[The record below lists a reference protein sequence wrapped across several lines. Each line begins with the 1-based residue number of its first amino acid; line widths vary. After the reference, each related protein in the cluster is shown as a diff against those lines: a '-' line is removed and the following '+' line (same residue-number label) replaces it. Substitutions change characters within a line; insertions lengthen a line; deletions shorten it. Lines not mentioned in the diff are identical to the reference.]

1 MCVCLCVSS
10 EVVLVFETLV
20 CEKFSVVR
28 ECGTS
33 GGENVR
39 HLAPACLEY
48 FGNFIWRVSVFRDI
62 NIELLELQSC

>member
-1 MCVCLCVSS
+1 M
-10 EVVLVFETLV
+10 
-20 CEKFSVVR
+20 VR

-62 NIELLELQSC
+62 KIELLELQSC